1 MEKAYMTRIEALRQ
15 QYLATRVDMDVYNAK
30 YLTEGF
36 KASEGQ
42 PWIIQNAIGYYHQCM
57 KKHVYIQDHELLVG
71 GPGFKPRCGILC
83 ADSSASILDKELDTM
98 STRPYDPFY
107 MSDEAKRIYVE
118 DVKDY
123 WKDRCVLD
131 RCNKLAP

>member
-1 MEKAYMTRIEALRQ
+1 MTRIEALRQ

-42 PWIIQNAIGYYHQCM
+42 PWIIQKATGFYHQCM

-123 WKDRCVLD
+123 WKDKCWIAGTSLRP
-131 RCNKLAP
+131 RI